1 MAVANNTEHGLA
13 SHLMAPARNTRVNC
27 VAPRIVDTPMS
38 RTDLGLT
45 ETGFDGQPF
54 PVHRSEE
61 IAAAV
66 CYLVSD
72 LARGVNGTTHV
83 LDFGA
88 LARSAFPA

>member
-1 MAVANNTEHGLA
+1 MPAKALATDLDPHG
-13 SHLMAPARNTRVNC
+13 TRVNC
-27 VAPRIVDTPMS
+27 VAPSIVDTPMS

-45 ETGFDGQPF
+45 ESGFDGQPF
-54 PVHRSEE
+54 PVHRPEE